1 MINTSKA
8 YKKAIKKN
16 RVFSIHDKYVFADG
30 SEPEISLSD
39 FVAYSIN
46 EATSESGKFTVG
58 AAVIKKYTA
67 ALNNE
72 ADKFSFLRFE
82 GCDISA
88 KVGLLLDDSTT
99 EVLPKGRYRVVGAK
113 STGLTVSLEAY
124 DSMLFFDRPYSESTL
139 VYPATLSEIVRDAC
153 THCHVAYDISTLTRP
168 DYVVQQRPN
177 DEALTFRDV
186 ISYCAQIQ
194 CCFAKI
200 NNLDQLVFGW
210 YSFAAAET
218 GSLDGGAFDRANQ
231 NAYLSGDDADGGGFL
246 DYGGGHAYDAGTA
259 EDTLAYHN
267 ISDLSSQNI
276 NTDDVCITGVR
287 VVATTDSDDAEEST
301 HGEEGYVL
309 SIEDNPLVQ
318 QGRGEDVAG
327 YLAQRLIG
335 KTFRPLSITCRSD
348 PSIEAG
354 DDIVVTDRKQ
364 RAYASVVTNTTFS
377 LGVAQQVTCDA
388 ETPTENSYAKYGAAT
403 KILSSSKAETGRQ
416 LSCYDLAAAQLGG
429 LMAHS
434 MGMYETRE
442 VDPDTGAEI
451 RYMHDKPLLSDS
463 KTVWKQTIDAFA
475 VSTDG
480 GENWNSGVDASG
492 NVLANVLTAIG
503 INADW
508 INAGT
513 ITGVTYKSKT
523 GNLVLRNGNVISTNN
538 DGTLQTTISSGYMY
552 LTDQAE
558 TPLAGIALT
567 MSSLLHNRVL
577 TTYGSTSLR
586 SQEAYYNDD
595 GTVTQ
600 GNSFFSVDFVGR
612 TMYSDLDTNINT
624 LSVVNFTNASD
635 PRLKDI
641 RGIVEPSTAKNIL
654 QKLRPL
660 EFSWKDDLDGE
671 LHFGFSADDV
681 KAALGEEY
689 GTVIEDKKGIKSV
702 AYHEIIPLL
711 VAALEHASREIES
724 LKNRIERLEEQYGN
738 TK

>member
-1 MINTSKA
+1 MINTSRA
-8 YKKAIKKN
+8 YKKAIQKN
-16 RVFSIHDKYVFADG
+16 RVFSVHDRYIFADG

-67 ALNNE
+67 TLNNE

-88 KVGLLLDDSTT
+88 KVGLLLDDGTT

-113 STGLTVSLEAY
+113 STGLTISLEAY

-139 VYPATLSEIVRDAC
+139 VYPATMSEIVRDAC
-153 THCHVAYDISTLTRP
+153 THCQVAYDISTLTRP
-168 DYVVQQRPN
+168 NYVVQQRPN
-177 DEALTFRDV
+177 DDALTFRDV

-210 YSFAAAET
+210 YSFAAAEM

-267 ISDLSSQNI
+267 ISNLSSQNV

-429 LMAHS
+429 LMTHS

-451 RYMHDKPLLSDS
+451 RYMHDKALISDS
-463 KTVWKQTIDAFA
+463 KTIWKQTIDAFA

-480 GENWNSGVDASG
+480 GATWNGGGDASG

-513 ITGVTYKSKT
+513 ITGVAYKDKNSTLQISDGIIRSSIATDVYLLLSQSLLSFLDYSENVDGERYSSGLNFYAKNSNGEETDLDVELNARRMFVQKKT
-523 GNLVLRNGNVISTNN
+523 GSN
-538 DGTLQTTISSGYMY
+538 TIERTFG
-552 LTDQAE
+552 L
-558 TPLAGIALT
+558 
-567 MSSLLHNRVL
+567 
-577 TTYGSTSLR
+577 
-586 SQEAYYNDD
+586 
-595 GTVTQ
+595 
-600 GNSFFSVDFVGR
+600 DFVSNSLNASGFSASLGDVTVR
-612 TMYSDLDTNINT
+612 NLTNI
-624 LSVVNFTNASD
+624 SD
-635 PRLKDI
+635 PK
-641 RGIVEPSTAKNIL
+641 AKNNIHEISESDA
-654 QKLRPL
+654 QDIVSKLRPIT
-660 EFSWKDDLDGE
+660 FNWAIGKGDRDS
-671 LHFGFSADDV
+671 LHFGLDADNV
-681 KAALGEEY
+681 QEAVGSRY
-689 GTVIEDKKGIKSV
+689 GTVKSDGNTKSV
-702 AYHEIIPLL
+702 AYLEIIPIL
-711 VAALEHASREIES
+711 VSAIKNMTKR
-724 LKNRIERLEEQYGN
+724 LKRLEEMQNGS
-738 TK
+738 TKQTR